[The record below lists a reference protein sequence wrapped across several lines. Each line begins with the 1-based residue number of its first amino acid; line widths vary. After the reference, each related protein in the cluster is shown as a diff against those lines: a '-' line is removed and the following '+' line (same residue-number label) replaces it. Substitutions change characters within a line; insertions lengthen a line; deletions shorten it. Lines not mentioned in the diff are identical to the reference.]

1 MLDLVVHTFNPCPWE
16 AEAGRPLLVGG
27 QPGLQSDF
35 QDSDSYIVRP
45 CLVKTNK
52 NYKSKNQLGDGGA
65 HL

>member
-1 MLDLVVHTFNPCPWE
+1 MLDIVAHTFNPCPWE
-16 AEAGRPLLVGG
+16 AEAGLLDGG

-45 CLVKTNK
+45 CFVKTNK
-52 NYKSKNQLGDGGA
+52 NYKSKNQLGGGRA